1 MTRARRFRFL
11 RDVLRF
17 TFSGRRAWLAPIL
30 LVLLVVSVLAALG
43 ALTPYAAFIY
53 PL

>member
-1 MTRARRFRFL
+1 MTRPRRFRFV
-11 RDVLRF
+11 RDVLAF
-17 TFSGRRAWLAPIL
+17 TFSRERAWLAPIL

-43 ALTPYAAFIY
+43 ALSPYALFIY